1 MGASAKEKK
10 APLVKRHRVRRI
22 ALQTRGLR
30 VKSFFT
36 MADKVQIKQ
45 FTLDDQEELLSFL
58 RIAYPDEPRKS
69 EFDFWKW
76 HYLENPYTTLDD
88 IPLWI
93 VKDKEHI
100 VGQLATIPV
109 ALKVGERET
118 RAIWILDFIVL
129 PQYRGRGLGKR
140 LVLASGESHPTMITL
155 GINEQ
160 SIPVFRS
167 LNWVALGGVHR
178 YHRLI
183 YPGDAFGEIPFDSLR
198 SIVNLCY
205 APFRPRYAQTRYT
218 GSGIIRE
225 IRSFDDSF
233 NELWQRAGTQW
244 PCAVIRDSRYL
255 EWQFRRQ
262 PGKRFEVRGLYEQN
276 QLMGYVVLFFR
287 KTGPRG
293 VPPKAAITDLCYD
306 ARRSPQVVDEL
317 LKTAL
322 HLALERQTGSLVT
335 DVLDPF
341 VESRLQKFG
350 FWRIQAAP
358 QFMASTA
365 EHPDLICKRSNW
377 FLTRADSDISIFE
390 QPNQ

>member
-1 MGASAKEKK
+1 
-10 APLVKRHRVRRI
+10 
-22 ALQTRGLR
+22 
-30 VKSFFT
+30 
-36 MADKVQIKQ
+36 MADEVQIKQ
-45 FTLDDQEELLSFL
+45 FTLDDQEGLLSFL

-76 HYLENPYTTLDD
+76 HYLENPYTALDD

-93 VKDKEHI
+93 VKDKDHI

-140 LVLASGESHPTMITL
+140 LVLASRESCPTMITL
-155 GINEQ
+155 GINDQ

-167 LNWVALGGVHR
+167 LNWVAIGGVHR
-178 YHRLI
+178 YHRLL
-183 YPGDAFGEIPFDSLR
+183 YPGDAFREIPFNSLR
-198 SIVNLCY
+198 SIINICY
-205 APFRPRYAQTRYT
+205 APLRPRYTQTFYA
-218 GSGIIRE
+218 GSGEIRE
-225 IRSFDDSF
+225 ITSFDDSF
-233 NELWQRAGTQW
+233 NELWQRAGAQW
-244 PCAVIRDSRYL
+244 PCAVVRNSRYL

-287 KTGPRG
+287 KTESRG

-306 ARRSPQVVDEL
+306 ARRSPHVVDEL

-322 HLALERQTGSLVT
+322 RLALERQTGSLVT
-335 DVLDPF
+335 DMLDPL

-358 QFMASTA
+358 QFMACTSD
-365 EHPDLICKRSNW
+365 HPDLIYKESNW